1 MGIDARPA
9 AAKNFLTY
17 SLVRLGR
24 DHVDV
29 YRLVGLDPAVPIEDT
44 IAAIA
49 DFVQAGY
56 VRSIGLSEIGS
67 ETIRPGAGPSDR

>member
-1 MGIDARPA
+1 LGIDARPA

-29 YRLVGLDPAVPIEDT
+29 YRLVGLGSCG
-44 IAAIA
+44 A
-49 DFVQAGY
+49 D
-56 VRSIGLSEIGS
+56 
-67 ETIRPGAGPSDR
+67 